1 LMRLNIQMMVR
12 RLLRHVGNPL
22 ETPRIQEA

>member
-1 LMRLNIQMMVR
+1 MRVNIQMMVR

-22 ETPRIQEA
+22 KTPRIQEA